1 MKKLVVCLLAMLML
15 AGCSSNTQNTTTET
29 TTPETTSA
37 VQTAATTVEVNDE
50 MYTTFVDSY
59 YSGEHMTDYTSSNN
73 PYVFSDA
80 AEANMSLISAH
91 LGCDAITEDEA
102 VLTAIQD
109 FQTEQV
115 AAFETLMRSFAPT
128 LDESASYDN
137 AKTIIMFKDAAKDL
151 MYINSDG
158 YVKIV
163 MGDARGTFKLSDEEL
178 NSLTTFLTDNAAFY
192 ETLEVCQVVAE

>member
-29 TTPETTSA
+29 TAPETTA
-37 VQTAATTVEVNDE
+37 AAETTAPIVEVNDE
-50 MYTTFVDSY
+50 MYSAFIESY
-59 YSGEHMTDYTSSNN
+59 YGGEHMTDYTDSNN

-115 AAFETLMRSFAPT
+115 AAFETLLRSFAPI

-178 NSLTTFLTDNAAFY
+178 NSLITFLTDNAAFY
-192 ETLEVCQVVAE
+192 DTMEVCQVAAE

>member
-29 TTPETTSA
+29 TAPETTSA
-37 VQTAATTVEVNDE
+37 AQTAVTTVEVNDE

-80 AEANMSLISAH
+80 EEANMALISAH
-91 LGCDAITEDEA
+91 LGCDEITEDET
-102 VLTAIQD
+102 VLKAIQD
-109 FQTEQV
+109 YQAEQV
-115 AAFETLMRSFAPT
+115 AAFEALLRSFAPT

-137 AKTIIMFKDAAKDL
+137 AKTIIMLKDAAKDL

-163 MGDARGTFKLSDEEL
+163 MGDARATFKLSDEEL
-178 NSLTTFLTDNAAFY
+178 NSLVTFLSDNAAFY
-192 ETLEVCQVVAE
+192 ETMEVCQVTVE